1 MSRRASVISVLNSF
15 PSLFIYLNKTKKASL
30 RKWCRRKLMPC
41 LWFQLLEN
49 FSDNFLVSNFKK
61 LFKAVSTSKFL
72 NISQFTFQNL
82 MSELEK
88 REMHFATI
96 LDRGEALLLQ
106 QHPASKSIDEHL
118 QALQSQWS
126 WLLQLTLCLEVH
138 LKHATEYHSFY
149 AEIKD
154 AEGWLAKRDEILNTK
169 YSQSEFGLDQ
179 GESLLR
185 GMQDIREELNTFG
198 ETVQVLQQRAQNV
211 VPLKQRKQPV
221 NRTSQVQSICAYKQ
235 GGSVNLEKNETCTL
249 VDTSG
254 RVKWRVR
261 TNKNVEG
268 TVPGVCLLLPPP
280 DNEAIEAAERLK
292 RLFDRTVAL
301 WQKKQLRLRQNMI
314 FATIKV
320 VKGWDFDQFLA
331 MGAEQRTAIRRAL
344 NDDADKLLAEGD
356 PTDPQLRRLRRE
368 MDEVNRL
375 FDEFEKRA
383 RAEGKFRIPP
393 TPSPRKNSK
402 LQHN

>member
-1 MSRRASVISVLNSF
+1 
-15 PSLFIYLNKTKKASL
+15 
-30 RKWCRRKLMPC
+30 
-41 LWFQLLEN
+41 
-49 FSDNFLVSNFKK
+49 
-61 LFKAVSTSKFL
+61 
-72 NISQFTFQNL
+72 

-88 REMHFATI
+88 RELHFASI

-106 QHPASKSIDEHL
+106 QHPAAKSIEAHL

-138 LKHATEYHSFY
+138 LKHATEYHAFY
-149 AEIKD
+149 DEIRD
-154 AEGWLAKRDEILNTK
+154 AEAWLTKRDDILNTK
-169 YSQSEFGLDQ
+169 YSQSDFGLDQ
-179 GESLLR
+179 GEALLR
-185 GMQDIREELNTFG
+185 GMQDLREELNVFG
-198 ETVQVLQQRAQNV
+198 ETVQVLQQRAQSV

-221 NRTSQVQSICAYKQ
+221 GRPVQVQAICAYKQ
-235 GGSVNLEKNETCTL
+235 TPNGVALEKGETCTL
-249 VDTSG
+249 LDTSG

-261 TNKNVEG
+261 SAKGGAEG
-268 TVPGVCLLLPPP
+268 PVPGACLLLPPP
-280 DNEAIEAAERLK
+280 DPEAIEAAERLK
-292 RLFDRTVAL
+292 RLFDRSVAL

-344 NDDADKLLAEGD
+344 NDDADKLLSEGD
-356 PTDPQLRRLRRE
+356 PADPQLRRLRRE

-383 RAEGKFRIPP
+383 RAEGKCCVVCCNCILNE
-393 TPSPRKNSK
+393 TCV
-402 LQHN
+402 

>member
-1 MSRRASVISVLNSF
+1 
-15 PSLFIYLNKTKKASL
+15 
-30 RKWCRRKLMPC
+30 
-41 LWFQLLEN
+41 
-49 FSDNFLVSNFKK
+49 
-61 LFKAVSTSKFL
+61 
-72 NISQFTFQNL
+72 

-96 LDRGEALLLQ
+96 LDRGEALMLQ
-106 QHPASKSIDEHL
+106 QHPASKTIEEHL
-118 QALQSQWS
+118 QALQSQWA

-149 AEIKD
+149 AEIKE
-154 AEGWLAKRDEILNTK
+154 AEAWLAKRDDILNTK
-169 YSQSEFGLDQ
+169 FSQSEFGLDQ

-198 ETVQVLQQRAQNV
+198 ETVQVLQQRSTTV

-221 NRTSQVQSICAYKQ
+221 NRQSTVQSICSYKH
-235 GGSVNLEKNETCTL
+235 GSSVTLEKNEQCTL
-249 VDTSG
+249 IDTSG

-261 TNKNVEG
+261 TQKNTEG
-268 TVPGVCLLLPPP
+268 SVPGVCLLLPPP
-280 DNEAIEAAERLK
+280 DQEAIEAADRLK

-320 VKGWDFDQFLA
+320 VKGWDFEQFLA

-383 RAEGKFRIPP
+383 RAEGEFFV
-393 TPSPRKNSK
+393 S
-402 LQHN
+402 

>member
-1 MSRRASVISVLNSF
+1 
-15 PSLFIYLNKTKKASL
+15 
-30 RKWCRRKLMPC
+30 
-41 LWFQLLEN
+41 
-49 FSDNFLVSNFKK
+49 
-61 LFKAVSTSKFL
+61 
-72 NISQFTFQNL
+72 

-96 LDRGEALLLQ
+96 LDRGEVLLSQ
-106 QHPASKSIDEHL
+106 SHPASKCIEAHL
-118 QALQSQWS
+118 QALQAQWS

-138 LKHATEYHSFY
+138 LKHATEYHSFFD
-149 AEIKD
+149 EIKE
-154 AEGWLAKRDEILNTK
+154 AENWLAKRDEILNTK

-179 GESLLR
+179 GEALLR
-185 GMQDIREELNTFG
+185 GMQDVREELNAFG
-198 ETVQVLQQRAQNV
+198 ETVAQLQQQATTI

-221 NRTSQVQSICAYKQ
+221 NRQCTVQTICSYKQ
-235 GGSVNLEKNETCTL
+235 GNMSLEKNETCTL
-249 VDTSG
+249 LDTSG
-254 RVKWRVR
+254 RVKWRVK

-268 TVPGVCLLLPPP
+268 SVPGVCILLPPP

-292 RLFDRTVAL
+292 RYFDRSVAL

-320 VKGWDFDQFLA
+320 VKGWDFEQFLA

-356 PTDPQLRRLRRE
+356 PADPQLRRLRRE

-383 RAEGKFRIPP
+383 RAEGNCQLKLLLLLGFNW
-393 TPSPRKNSK
+393 RKWS
-402 LQHN
+402 

>member
-1 MSRRASVISVLNSF
+1 
-15 PSLFIYLNKTKKASL
+15 
-30 RKWCRRKLMPC
+30 
-41 LWFQLLEN
+41 
-49 FSDNFLVSNFKK
+49 
-61 LFKAVSTSKFL
+61 
-72 NISQFTFQNL
+72 
-82 MSELEK
+82 MSELES
-88 REMHFATI
+88 REMHFANI
-96 LDRGEALLLQ
+96 LDRGEQLLVQ
-106 QHPASKSIDEHL
+106 QHPAAKCVEAHL

-149 AEIKD
+149 TEIKD
-154 AEGWLAKRDEILNTK
+154 AETWLTKRDDILNTK
-169 YSQSEFGLDQ
+169 YSQSEFTLDQ
-179 GESLLR
+179 GEGLLR
-185 GMQDIREELNTFG
+185 GMQDIREELNAFG
-198 ETVQVLQQRAQNV
+198 ETVQQLQIRATTI

-221 NRTSQVQSICAYKQ
+221 NRQSPVQAICSYKQ
-235 GGSVNLEKNETCTL
+235 GNVSLDKNETCTL

-254 RVKWRVR
+254 RVKWRVK
-261 TNKNVEG
+261 TKQGVDAS
-268 TVPGVCLLLPPP
+268 VPGACLLLPPP

-292 RLFDRTVAL
+292 RLFDRSVSL

-320 VKGWDFDQFLA
+320 VKGWDFEQFLA

-356 PTDPQLRRLRRE
+356 PNDPQLRRLRRE

-383 RAEGKFRIPP
+383 RAEGKIFYFF
-393 TPSPRKNSK
+393 TPHGKMATLTSI
-402 LQHN
+402 

>member
-1 MSRRASVISVLNSF
+1 
-15 PSLFIYLNKTKKASL
+15 
-30 RKWCRRKLMPC
+30 
-41 LWFQLLEN
+41 
-49 FSDNFLVSNFKK
+49 
-61 LFKAVSTSKFL
+61 
-72 NISQFTFQNL
+72 

-88 REMHFATI
+88 REIHFATI

-106 QHPASKSIDEHL
+106 GHPASKTIEAHL

-138 LKHATEYHSFY
+138 LKHATDYHQFFN
-149 AEIKD
+149 EIKD
-154 AEGWLAKRDEILNTK
+154 AEAWLTKRDEILNTK
-169 YSQSEFGLDQ
+169 YSQSEFGIDQ
-179 GESLLR
+179 GEALLR
-185 GMQDIREELNTFG
+185 GMQDIRNELNTFG
-198 ETVQVLQQRAQNV
+198 ETVQDLIVRSHKI

-221 NRTSQVQSICAYKQ
+221 NRQIPVQTICKYTQ
-235 GGSVNLEKNETCTL
+235 GNLSLDKNEVVTL

-254 RVKWRVR
+254 RVKWRIR
-261 TNKNVEG
+261 TPSG
-268 TVPGVCLLLPPP
+268 TEVSVPGACLLVPPP
-280 DNEAIEAAERLK
+280 DPEAISAAERLK

-320 VKGWDFDQFLA
+320 VKGWDFEQFLA
-331 MGAEQRTAIRRAL
+331 MGADQRNSIRRAL

-356 PTDPQLRRLRRE
+356 PNDPQLRRLRRE

-383 RAEGKFRIPP
+383 RAEGKIFWL
-393 TPSPRKNSK
+393 NC
-402 LQHN
+402 

>member
-1 MSRRASVISVLNSF
+1 METF
-15 PSLFIYLNKTKKASL
+15 
-30 RKWCRRKLMPC
+30 
-41 LWFQLLEN
+41 
-49 FSDNFLVSNFKK
+49 SNFRIFP
-61 LFKAVSTSKFL
+61 L
-72 NISQFTFQNL
+72 QNL

-106 QHPASKSIDEHL
+106 QHPASKTIDEHL
-118 QALQSQWS
+118 QALQSTWS

-138 LKHATEYHSFY
+138 LKHATEYHSFFN
-149 AEIKD
+149 EIKD
-154 AEGWLAKRDEILNTK
+154 AEAWLAKRDDILNTK

-198 ETVQVLQQRAQNV
+198 ETVAVLQQRAQNV

-221 NRTSQVQSICAYKQ
+221 NRQSQVQSICAYKQ
-235 GGSVNLEKNETCTL
+235 GSAVNLEKNETCTL
-249 VDTSG
+249 IDTSG

-356 PTDPQLRRLRRE
+356 PNDPQLRRLRRE

-383 RAEGKFRIPP
+383 RAEGKLKWIIVHPHIFQVP
-393 TPSPRKNSK
+393 T
-402 LQHN
+402 